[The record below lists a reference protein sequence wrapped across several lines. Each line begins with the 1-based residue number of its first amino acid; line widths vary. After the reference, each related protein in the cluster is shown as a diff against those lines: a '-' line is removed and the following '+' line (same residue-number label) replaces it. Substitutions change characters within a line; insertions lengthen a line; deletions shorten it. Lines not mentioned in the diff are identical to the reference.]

1 MEFDIGDYVRFE
13 RYLLND
19 APENPFDTTYETGY
33 IVDVENVQ
41 GYALY
46 LISYDNGTAWVQD
59 SKMSR
64 IVYESFKT
72 R

>member
-13 RYLLND
+13 RYLLSY
-19 APENPFDTTYETGY
+19 APENPFDTTYEIGY

-46 LISYDNGTAWVQD
+46 LISYDNGTAWATA
-59 SKMSR
+59 SKMSHIR
-64 IVYESFKT
+64 YDLF
-72 R
+72 